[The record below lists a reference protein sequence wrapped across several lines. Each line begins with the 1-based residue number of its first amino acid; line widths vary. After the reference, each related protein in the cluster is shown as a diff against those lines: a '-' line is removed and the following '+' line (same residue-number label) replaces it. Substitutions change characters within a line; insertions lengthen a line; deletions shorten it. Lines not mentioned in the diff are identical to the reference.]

1 MKLEYLTY
9 FRNRA
14 LLTLCR
20 KTEMIKF
27 FSWMTNWSGLF
38 WKVELWRRE
47 MESEL
52 VDLFP
57 GLKKDAESDDARI
70 SGGVIVCVRYWRCTF
85 RITSL
90 RLNWKLHH
98 RRFLRYQRGRIL
110 FFWYVRKFKSATV
123 IVPDSWMRVQA
134 EWRELC
140 DKTAKVSVCF
150 STSCLCQTGL
160 SDAAMKM

>member
-9 FRNRA
+9 LGNRT
-14 LLTLCR
+14 LLTLYW
-20 KTEMIKF
+20 KTDDKVLQL
-27 FSWMTNWSGLF
+27 NDKLKRLV

-70 SGGVIVCVRYWRCTF
+70 SGDVIVCVRYWRCTF

-98 RRFLRYQRGRIL
+98 RRFLRYQRGKIL

-150 STSCLCQTGL
+150 STSCLCQ
-160 SDAAMKM
+160 MPR